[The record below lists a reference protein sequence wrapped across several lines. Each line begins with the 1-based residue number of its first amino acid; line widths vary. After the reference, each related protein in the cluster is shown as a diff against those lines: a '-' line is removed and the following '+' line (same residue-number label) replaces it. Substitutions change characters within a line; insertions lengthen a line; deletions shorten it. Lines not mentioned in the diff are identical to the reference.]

1 MYNDDRKNRLMNTY
15 AIVSEKKRNQTL
27 VYKLQAKFES
37 INWILIDNKEK
48 LDLTF
53 LKKHQVNKL
62 FIPHWSYIIP
72 AEIYLK
78 YECIV
83 FHMTDLPYG
92 RGGSPLQN
100 LIVRGHIETK
110 ISALRVVKELDAGPI
125 YLKRNLSLTGT
136 AEEIF
141 VRGNRVIELMI
152 SEIIAKNLEPK
163 KQEGEIVKFKRRKPE
178 DSNIS
183 AVEDLKK
190 TYDYIR
196 MLDADGYPHA
206 FLETS
211 KLKYEFTKA
220 NFSTDEEIITAHV
233 RIFKK

>member
-1 MYNDDRKNRLMNTY
+1 MTEKNSLMKTY

-27 VYKLQAKFES
+27 VDKLQVEFVS
-37 INWILIDNKEK
+37 INWILIDDKEK
-48 LDLTF
+48 FNLTF
-53 LKKHQVNKL
+53 LKKHQVNKI

-72 AEIYLK
+72 AEIYLN

-100 LIVRGHIETK
+100 LIVRGHMETK
-110 ISALRVVKELDAGPI
+110 ISALRVVRELDAGPI
-125 YLKRNLSLTGT
+125 YLKRDLSLTGT

-141 VRGNRVIELMI
+141 IRGNKVIELMI
-152 SEIIAKNLEPK
+152 SEIISKNLEPK

-178 DSNIS
+178 DSDIS
-183 AVEDLKK
+183 AVEDLRK
-190 TYDYIR
+190 TYNYIR

-211 KLKYEFTKA
+211 KLKFEFTKA
-220 NFSTDEEIITAHV
+220 NFNTDEQIITAHV